1 MPKTYTHLSLEERAL
16 IQVWLE
22 HRVSLRAIALKLRRA
37 PSTITREFARNNGRL
52 PKARLA
58 PALGRP
64 PIAGGYRCAHAHKR
78 AEQLARK
85 PRVARKMV
93 KGNPVW
99 TRVLDTLRG
108 GLSPEQTSGILRR
121 MPDPVR
127 ISHETIYTA
136 LYAMPRGELRA
147 EVLAL
152 LPRGH
157 KTRRPRSA
165 GTDRRGLIPGA
176 TSIDERP
183 IEINERLVP
192 GHWEGDLIKGARN
205 KSQIGTLVERKTL
218 YTVLV
223 QLDNATAEHTAQRF
237 GFVLNRVDA
246 AMRLSMTYDNGK
258 EMTQHQTL
266 SDTTGIK
273 VYFAHPY
280 SPWERGINENTNGLL
295 RRELPK
301 GSDLSPYTQEQL
313 DAIAFHHNAK
323 PRKSLGWKSP
333 AELFLPEGTFD
344 FQAYWSTII
353 TPVALGT

>member
-1 MPKTYTHLSLEERAL
+1 MPKPYKHLSLEERAL
-16 IQVWLE
+16 MQVWLE
-22 HRVSLRAIALKLRRA
+22 HDLSLRAIARKLRRA
-37 PSTITREFARNNGRL
+37 PSTITREFSRNTAHK
-52 PKARLA
+52 PQASAA
-58 PALGRP
+58 PACGRP
-64 PIAGGYRCAHAHKR
+64 PLAGGYRCGLAQKR
-78 AEQLARK
+78 AQRLASK

-93 KGNPVW
+93 QGNALW
-99 TRVLDTLRG
+99 ERVLESLRG
-108 GLSPEQTSGILRR
+108 GLSPEQASGILRR

-127 ISHETIYTA
+127 ISHESIYTA

-147 EVLAL
+147 QVLTL
-152 LPRGH
+152 LPWGR

-165 GTDRRGLIPGA
+165 GTDRRGLIPNA
-176 TSIDERP
+176 VSIEERP
-183 IEINERLVP
+183 IEVSERLVP

-205 KSQIGTLVERKTL
+205 QSQIGTLVERTTL

-237 GFVLNRVDA
+237 GLVLNRLDA

-258 EMTQHQTL
+258 EMAHHQAL
-266 SDTTGIK
+266 SKATGIQ
-273 VYFAHPY
+273 VFFAHPY

-295 RRELPK
+295 RRDLPK
-301 GSDLSPYTQEQL
+301 GSDLSVYTQEQL

-333 AELFLPEGTFD
+333 AEPFLPEGSFD

-353 TPVALGT
+353 NPVALGT

>member
-22 HRVSLRAIALKLRRA
+22 HNLSLRAIARKLRRA
-37 PSTITREFARNNGRL
+37 PSTITREFLRNKGRT
-52 PKARLA
+52 PEPGAA
-58 PALGRP
+58 PAPGRP
-64 PIAGGYRCAHAHKR
+64 PIAGGYRCAHSHQR
-78 AEQLARK
+78 AQRLACK
-85 PRVARKMV
+85 PRVPRKMV
-93 KGNPVW
+93 FDNAVW
-99 TRVLDTLRG
+99 NRVLESLRS
-108 GLSPEQTSGILRR
+108 GLSPEQASGILQR

-136 LYAMPRGELRA
+136 LYAMPRGELRTQ
-147 EVLAL
+147 VLAL

-157 KTRRPRSA
+157 KTRRPRSG
-165 GTDRRGLIPGA
+165 GTDRRGLIPSA
-176 TSIDERP
+176 VSIDERP
-183 IEINERLVP
+183 IEVSERLVP

-205 KSQIGTLVERKTL
+205 QSQIGTLVERKTL

-237 GFVLNRVDA
+237 GFVLNRLDA
-246 AMRLSMTYDNGK
+246 AMRQSMTYDNGK
-258 EMTQHQTL
+258 EMAHHRSL
-266 SDTTGIK
+266 SQNTGIK
-273 VYFAHPY
+273 VFFAHPY

-295 RRELPK
+295 RRVLPK
-301 GSDLSPYTQEQL
+301 GSDLSVHTQEQL

-333 AELFLPEGTFD
+333 TELFLPEGSFD

-353 TPVALGT
+353 NPVALGA

>member
-22 HRVSLRAIALKLRRA
+22 HKLSLRAIARKLRRA
-37 PSTITREFARNNGRL
+37 PSTITREFLRNKGRT
-52 PKARLA
+52 PEPGAA
-58 PALGRP
+58 PAPGRP
-64 PIAGGYRCAHAHKR
+64 PIAGGYRCAHSHQR
-78 AEQLARK
+78 AQRLACK
-85 PRVARKMV
+85 PRVPRKMV
-93 KGNPVW
+93 YDNAVW
-99 TRVLDTLRG
+99 NRVLESLRS
-108 GLSPEQTSGILRR
+108 GLSPEQASGILQR

-136 LYAMPRGELRA
+136 LYAMPRGELRTQ
-147 EVLAL
+147 VLAL

-157 KTRRPRSA
+157 KTRRPRSG

-176 TSIDERP
+176 VSIDERP
-183 IEINERLVP
+183 IEVSERLVP

-205 KSQIGTLVERKTL
+205 QSQIGTLVERKTL

-237 GFVLNRVDA
+237 GFVLHRLDA

-258 EMTQHQTL
+258 EMAHHQSL
-266 SDTTGIK
+266 SQNTGIK
-273 VYFAHPY
+273 VFFAHPY

-295 RRELPK
+295 RRVLPK
-301 GSDLSPYTQEQL
+301 GSDLSVHTQEQL

-333 AELFLPEGTFD
+333 TELFLPEGSFD

-353 TPVALGT
+353 NPVALGA

>member
-1 MPKTYTHLSLEERAL
+1 MPKPYKHLSLEERAL
-16 IQVWLE
+16 MQVWLD
-22 HRVSLRAIALKLRRA
+22 HNLSLRAIARKLRRA
-37 PSTITREFARNNGRL
+37 CSTITRELSRNTT
-52 PKARLA
+52 PPAVTCATPA
-58 PALGRP
+58 PGRP
-64 PIAGGYRCAHAHKR
+64 RTARGYRCATAQTR
-78 AEQLARK
+78 AQRLASK

-93 KGNPVW
+93 HGNALCN
-99 TRVLDTLRG
+99 RVLDSLRG
-108 GLSPEQTSGILRR
+108 GLSPEQASGILRR

-147 EVLAL
+147 QVLAL
-152 LPRGH
+152 LPWGR

-176 TSIDERP
+176 VSIDERP
-183 IEINERLVP
+183 IEVSERLVP
-192 GHWEGDLIKGARN
+192 GHWEGDLIKGAKN
-205 KSQIGTLVERKTL
+205 QSQIGTLVERKTL

-237 GFVLNRVDA
+237 GFVLNRLDA

-258 EMTQHQTL
+258 EMAHHQVLTQ
-266 SDTTGIK
+266 STGIQ
-273 VYFAHPY
+273 VFFAHPY

-295 RRELPK
+295 RRDLPK
-301 GSDLSPYTQEQL
+301 GTDLSIYTQEQL

-333 AELFLPEGTFD
+333 AELFLPEGSFD

-353 TPVALGT
+353 NPVALGT

>member
-1 MPKTYTHLSLEERAL
+1 MPKPYTHLSLEERAL
-16 IQVWLE
+16 MQVWLE
-22 HRVSLRAIALKLRRA
+22 HGLSLRAIALKLRRA
-37 PSTITREFARNNGRL
+37 PSTITREFSRNTARK
-52 PKARLA
+52 PQASAA
-58 PALGRP
+58 PAPGRP
-64 PIAGGYRCAHAHKR
+64 PIAGGYRCAHAQQR
-78 AEQLARK
+78 AQRLASK

-93 KGNPVW
+93 AGNTLW
-99 TRVLDTLRG
+99 ERVLESLRG
-108 GLSPEQTSGILRR
+108 GLSPEQASGILRR

-147 EVLAL
+147 QVLAL

-183 IEINERLVP
+183 IEVGERLVP
-192 GHWEGDLIKGARN
+192 GHWEGDLIKGAKN
-205 KSQIGTLVERKTL
+205 QSQIGTLVERKTL

-237 GFVLNRVDA
+237 GLVLNRLDA

-258 EMTQHQTL
+258 EMAHHKAL
-266 SDTTGIK
+266 SDVTGIK

-295 RRELPK
+295 RRVLPK
-301 GSDLSPYTQEQL
+301 GSDLSIYTQEQL

-333 AELFLPEGTFD
+333 AEQFLPEGSFD

-353 TPVALGT
+353 NPVALGT

>member
-1 MPKTYTHLSLEERAL
+1 MPKPYKHLSLEERAL
-16 IQVWLE
+16 MQVWLE
-22 HRVSLRAIALKLRRA
+22 HELSLRAIARKLRRA
-37 PSTITREFARNNGRL
+37 PSTITREFSRSTAHKPQAN
-52 PKARLA
+52 AA
-58 PALGRP
+58 PSCGHPR
-64 PIAGGYRCAHAHKR
+64 IAGGYRCALAQKR
-78 AEQLARK
+78 AERLACK

-93 KGNPVW
+93 RGNALW
-99 TRVLDTLRG
+99 ERVLESLRG
-108 GLSPEQTSGILRR
+108 GLSPEQASGILRR

-147 EVLAL
+147 QVVAL
-152 LPRGH
+152 LPWGR
-157 KTRRPRSA
+157 KSRRPRSA

-183 IEINERLVP
+183 IEISERLVP

-205 KSQIGTLVERKTL
+205 QSQIGTLVERKTL

-223 QLDNATAEHTAQRF
+223 QLDNATAEHTAHRF
-237 GFVLNRVDA
+237 GFVLNRLDA

-258 EMTQHQTL
+258 EMAHHQAL
-266 SDTTGIK
+266 SQSTGIK
-273 VYFAHPY
+273 VFFAHPY

-295 RRELPK
+295 RRDLPK
-301 GSDLSPYTQEQL
+301 GSDLSVYTQEQL

-333 AELFLPEGTFD
+333 AELFLPEGSFD

-353 TPVALGT
+353 NPVALGT